1 VGRTLAV
8 VGMITMVSLLLAVA
22 VSDDHSSHRLA
33 DVKNY
38 AGYARGSERNREKKR
53 E

>member
-1 VGRTLAV
+1 MVGV
-8 VGMITMVSLLLAVA
+8 ITMVSLLLAVA

-33 DVKNY
+33 DMENH